1 MHRILAVDDYQEI
14 LNIVKTKLTRSGYEV
29 ETTNNSSE
37 VMELIKKF
45 NPEVILMDIMM
56 PKITGFELCK
66 IIKDNKNLKQIK
78 VIFLTAKDLD
88 FARKKAE
95 EVCADGFI
103 AKPFSPNEL
112 VEYIDALFKKE
123 E

>member
-29 ETTNNSSE
+29 ETTSDASE
-37 VMELIKKF
+37 VLELIKNF

-56 PKITGFELCK
+56 PRITGFELCK
-66 IIKDNKNLKQIK
+66 MIKTDASMKHIK
-78 VIFLTAKDLD
+78 IIFLTAKDLD

-95 EVCADGFI
+95 EVGADGFI

-112 VEYIDALFKKE
+112 AEYIDSLFSNVK
-123 E
+123 

>member
-14 LNIVKTKLTRSGYEV
+14 LNIVKTKLSRSGYEV
-29 ETTNNSSE
+29 ETVNDAA
-37 VMELIKKF
+37 VVLKKIKEFK
-45 NPEVILMDIMM
+45 PEVVLMDIMM

-66 IIKDNKNLKQIK
+66 LIKENKNLKHIK

-88 FARKKAE
+88 FARQKAA
-95 EVCADGFI
+95 EVNADGFI

-112 VEYIDALFKKE
+112 AEYIDALFRNP
-123 E
+123 

>member
-1 MHRILAVDDYQEI
+1 MHRILVVDDYQEI
-14 LNIVKTKLTRSGYEV
+14 LNIVKTKLSRSGYEV
-29 ETTNNSSE
+29 ETTNDASM
-37 VMELIKKF
+37 VMKLIKDF

-66 IIKDNKNLKQIK
+66 IIKENKNLEKIK

-112 VEYIDALFKKE
+112 AEYMDSLFRKQE
-123 E
+123 

>member
-29 ETTNNSSE
+29 ETTSDASE
-37 VMELIKKF
+37 VLELIKNF

-56 PKITGFELCK
+56 PRITGFELCK
-66 IIKDNKNLKQIK
+66 MIKADAGMKHIK
-78 VIFLTAKDLD
+78 IIFLTAKDLD

-95 EVCADGFI
+95 EVGSDGFI

-112 VEYIDALFKKE
+112 AEYIDSLFSNVK
-123 E
+123 

>member
-29 ETTNNSSE
+29 ETTADSSE
-37 VMELIKKF
+37 VMDIIARF

-56 PKITGFELCK
+56 PRITGFELCK
-66 IIKDNKNLKQIK
+66 LIKDNDSLSHIK
-78 VIFLTAKDLD
+78 IIFLTAKDLD

-112 VEYIDALFKKE
+112 VEYVDALFSK
-123 E
+123 

>member
-29 ETTNNSSE
+29 ETTNDSSE
-37 VMELIKKF
+37 VMDLISKF
-45 NPEVILMDIMM
+45 KPEVILMDIMM

-66 IIKDNKNLKQIK
+66 IIKDNKNLKSIK
-78 VIFLTAKDLD
+78 IIFLTAKDLD

-112 VEYIDALFKKE
+112 VEYIDSLFGKE